1 MASKTLYVVTLTD
14 VSLVSQSVNVFVL
27 GYSEELDDARNF
39 LKNEYDSLCKLGY
52 DTSRFEHSKIGF
64 IYKSDY
70 RIMKYELHVAT
81 NIDVHEELAPQSEL
95 VSTPIKQNILY
106 DYNNNKKRN
115 IMATKKVYP
124 FIHAEQCDEGSED
137 YKKVVFDA
145 REVES
150 YSFSHREA
158 SNDIEEDDAVTV
170 CFKSGK
176 EITLYLDLDQELYPG
191 DDLITRI
198 DRVQNSH
205 FWHDNEDST
214 PGDDED

>member
-1 MASKTLYVVTLTD
+1 MTKKSLYVVTQT
-14 VSLVSQSVNVFVL
+14 VVGLVTQSVDTFVL
-27 GYSEELDDARNF
+27 GYLEELDDVKNF
-39 LKNEYDSLCKLGY
+39 LKNKYDRLCKLGY
-52 DTSRFEHSKIGF
+52 DTSRFEHTKIGL

-70 RIMKYELHVAT
+70 VINKFEIHVAT

-106 DYNNNKKRN
+106 DYNNNKKRK

-150 YSFSHREA
+150 YSFYHREA

-176 EITLYLDLDQELYPG
+176 EITLYLALDQELYPG

-198 DRVQNSH
+198 EMVQSSH

-214 PGDDED
+214 PDEDEE